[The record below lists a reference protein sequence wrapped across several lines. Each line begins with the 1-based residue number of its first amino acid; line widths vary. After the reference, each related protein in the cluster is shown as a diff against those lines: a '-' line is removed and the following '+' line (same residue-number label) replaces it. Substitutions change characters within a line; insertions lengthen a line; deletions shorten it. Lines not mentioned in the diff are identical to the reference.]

1 MRDSRHTKSRA
12 SYYRPLCWKQILQK
26 QETRQQVLNINTL
39 IKQLH
44 TMCSQTTKISPFT
57 RSIQRS
63 IQRKKPRTIPHQTS
77 ILTETVTLQELLPHL
92 GTITIDLHYV
102 RFPFSNMIRWE
113 CFIHG
118 ENQGMWCYE
127 DKMYETPDEAVL
139 GVYLHYQRLV
149 MEHAALHLR
158 GRCAW
163 CEETW
168 RQEEDEDEGYS
179 GNEGYSE
186 N

>member
-1 MRDSRHTKSRA
+1 MS
-12 SYYRPLCWKQILQK
+12 
-26 QETRQQVLNINTL
+26 
-39 IKQLH
+39 
-44 TMCSQTTKISPFT
+44 SQTTKISPFT

-63 IQRKKPRTIPHQTS
+63 IQCKPLWPFQIEPL
-77 ILTETVTLQELLPHL
+77 LTTLVTLQELLPHL
-92 GTITIDLHYV
+92 GTITIDLHHV

-113 CFIHG
+113 CFIHT
-118 ENQGMWCYE
+118 EHRGMWCYE

-149 MEHAALHLR
+149 MQHASLHLR

-179 GNEGYSE
+179 EV
-186 N
+186 